1 MIRCRL
7 NALHPTLSDEAL
19 EGSGVAV
26 KARSL
31 GGQRFV
37 QRPEIAGR
45 GCLVSATIAAMEFR
59 VLGPLEVIGPGGA
72 VNIGSGLQRA
82 ILAILVLHVG
92 ETVSTDHLMDEVW
105 GDDPPPSAHHAIG
118 VHVSRLRRALGV
130 DCIESQPRGYRLRAE
145 GSVIDLGRFEALIA
159 EASRAFVTGD
169 PRAAATALAAGL
181 ALWRG
186 PALGDLASSHAAQ
199 AERARLDELRALALE
214 RRVDAELACGS
225 HLELVPDL
233 RRLVGEMPLREVFHA
248 RLMLALYRSG
258 RQAEALEVYHHAREV
273 LDREL
278 GVDPGRELEALQRA
292 VLDHDPG
299 LDLAATQVGDRPAEV
314 ATPATPRPTRR
325 RDARRTVTTLIADMR
340 GSTLAGEPLDPES
353 ARVPLDRCFQEMR
366 PVLERH
372 GGTVQH
378 GVGDSVLAIF
388 GIPIVHEDDALRAVR
403 AALEMRD
410 ALAALNDH
418 LETALG
424 VRIAMRVGVNTGEVV
439 AARDSDSATQVT
451 GDSVNV
457 AARLQQAAG
466 SDEILLGDATH
477 DLVRWAI
484 DAERSG
490 AIDPRGRPGA
500 TGPFRLLAVAAGI
513 TGHAQR
519 FDSPLVGRE
528 RERRLLESAFEQATF
543 DGTCQLFTLLGP
555 AGVGKSRLVHEFLR
569 GIRPEA
575 EVLRGRC
582 PPYGERVAFWPV
594 AETIKQAAGISDVD
608 TAVDVRDKLG
618 ALLGADQRAFAIA
631 DHVAAVI
638 GLSEAPSSSQETFEA
653 IRRVYESIARVRPL
667 AIVFDDVQWA
677 EPMFLDL
684 IEHLADSLRGTPV
697 LLLVIARPELL
708 DERPGWAGGKL
719 RTTSVVLEPL
729 NEGEVSLL
737 VANLLHGSAASPS
750 VERKIAEAAEGNP
763 LFVEEFL
770 AMLIDDGLVRRA
782 RNEWI
787 GMTDLA
793 TIPTPASIKALL
805 AARLDRLP
813 IMERE
818 VLEFAAVVGK
828 TFTREAVEALVEPDV
843 LPDVAGRLES
853 VVRRE
858 IIRPDRSSSDLPDA
872 YRFRH
877 ILIRDAAYAALSKG
891 DRAEIHE
898 RFANFQER
906 AAGDRLAEYEEVIGY
921 HLEQATHYRLGLGR
935 SDERTRD
942 LARRAAQLL
951 GAAGIHAIQRG
962 DALASSRLLERCRA
976 MWRQPTQASPIE
988 SLRSDA

>member
-1 MIRCRL
+1 L
-7 NALHPTLSDEAL
+7 NALHATHSDEAL
-19 EGSGVAV
+19 EDSIVAV

-31 GGQRFV
+31 YGQRFV

-45 GCLVSATIAAMEFR
+45 GRLMSATIAAMEFK

-72 VNIGSGLQRA
+72 VSIGSALQRA

-159 EASRAFVTGD
+159 EASRAFAGGD
-169 PRAAATALAAGL
+169 PRAAATALSAGL

-214 RRVDAELACGS
+214 RRVDAELACGR

-258 RQAEALEVYHHAREV
+258 RQAEALEVYHDARKV

-278 GVDPGRELEALQRA
+278 GVDPGRELETLQRA
-292 VLDHDPG
+292 VLDHDPD
-299 LDLAATQVGDRPAEV
+299 LDLAVAEVRDRPAEV
-314 ATPATPRPTRR
+314 ATPATPPARRP

-340 GSTLAGEPLDPES
+340 GSTLAGDPLDPES
-353 ARVPLDRCFQEMR
+353 ARVPLDRCFQEMGS
-366 PVLERH
+366 VLERH
-372 GGTVQH
+372 GGTVERV
-378 GVGDSVLAIF
+378 VGDAVLAVF
-388 GIPIVHEDDALRAVR
+388 GIPLVHEDDALRAVR
-403 AALEMRD
+403 AALEMRN
-410 ALAALNDH
+410 AVAALSKR
-418 LETALG
+418 LEAELG

-439 AARDSDSATQVT
+439 AARDTDSATQVT
-451 GDSVNV
+451 GDAVNV

-466 SDEILLGDATH
+466 SDEILLGEATYG
-477 DLVRWAI
+477 LVRWAI
-484 DAERSG
+484 NAEPTGPMDPHHRARS
-490 AIDPRGRPGA
+490 
-500 TGPFRLLAVAAGI
+500 TGPFRLLAIAGGI
-513 TGHAQR
+513 TRHTQR

-528 RERRLLESAFEQATF
+528 RERRRLESAFEQAAA
-543 DGTCQLFTLLGP
+543 DRTCQLFTLLGP
-555 AGVGKSRLVHEFLR
+555 AGVGKSRLVHEFLLQV
-569 GIRPEA
+569 RPEA

-608 TAVDVRDKLG
+608 SAVEVRDKIET
-618 ALLGADQRAFAIA
+618 LLGADQHASSIA
-631 DHVAAVI
+631 DHVASVI
-638 GLSEAPSSSQETFEA
+638 GLSDAPSSSEETFEA
-653 IRRVYESIARVRPL
+653 IRRVYQNVAQARPL

-677 EPMFLDL
+677 EPTFLDL
-684 IEHLADSLRGTPV
+684 IEHLADALQGTPV
-697 LLLVIARPELL
+697 LLLVIARPEFL

-729 NEGEVSLL
+729 DEGEVSSL

-750 VERKIAEAAEGNP
+750 VERKIAEAAEGIP

-770 AMLIDDGLVRRA
+770 AMLIDDGLVRRV

-813 IMERE
+813 ILERE
-818 VLEFAAVVGK
+818 VLELAAVVGK

-853 VVRRE
+853 VVHRE
-858 IIRPDRSSSDLPDA
+858 IIRPDRSSADVPNA

-877 ILIRDAAYAALSKG
+877 ILIRDAAYSALSKG

-921 HLEQATHYRLGLGR
+921 HLEQATHYRQGLGR
-935 SDERTRD
+935 NDQRTRD

-962 DALASSRLLERCRA
+962 DGFASSRLLERCRA
-976 MWRQPTQASPIE
+976 MWRQPTQAGPME
-988 SLRSDA
+988 SLPGDA

>member
-1 MIRCRL
+1 VPVVRT
-7 NALHPTLSDEAL
+7 AGTLGGDGL
-19 EGSGVAV
+19 EGSIVAV
-26 KARSL
+26 NGRSL
-31 GGQRFV
+31 GRQGFV
-37 QRPEIAGR
+37 PRPEIAVRGR
-45 GCLVSATIAAMEFR
+45 LVSATIAAMEFKI
-59 VLGPLEVIGPGGA
+59 LGPLEVIGPGGV
-72 VNIGSGLQRA
+72 VNIGSALQRA

-92 ETVSTDHLMDEVW
+92 ETVSTDHLMDELW

-118 VHVSRLRRALGV
+118 VHVSRLRRTLGV

-159 EASRAFVTGD
+159 EASRAFAGGD
-169 PRAAATALAAGL
+169 PRAAATALVAGL

-186 PALGDLASSHAAQ
+186 AALGDLASSHAAQ

-233 RRLVGEMPLREVFHA
+233 RRLIGEMPLREVFHA

-258 RQAEALEVYHHAREV
+258 RQAEALEVYHRAREV

-278 GVDPGRELEALQRA
+278 GVDPGTELETLQRA

-299 LDLAATQVGDRPAEV
+299 LDLAVAQVRDRPAEV
-314 ATPATPRPTRR
+314 ATPATPPAPRP

-353 ARVPLDRCFQEMR
+353 ARVPLDRCFREMR

-372 GGTVQH
+372 GGAVERV
-378 GVGDSVLAIF
+378 VGDAVLAVF
-388 GIPIVHEDDALRAVR
+388 GIPLVHEDDALRAVR

-410 ALAALNDH
+410 ALAALNDR
-418 LETALG
+418 LKTELR

-439 AARDSDSATQVT
+439 AARDTDSASKVT
-451 GDSVNV
+451 GDAVNV

-466 SDEILLGDATH
+466 PDEILLGEATY

-484 DAERSG
+484 SAEPTG
-490 AIDPRGRPGA
+490 PMDPRHRPRES
-500 TGPFRLLAVAAGI
+500 GPFRLLAVAGGIAGH
-513 TGHAQR
+513 TQR

-528 RERRLLESAFEQATF
+528 RERRRLESAFEQVAA

-569 GIRPEA
+569 WVRPEA

-608 TAVDVRDKLG
+608 TAVEVRDKIG
-618 ALLGADQRAFAIA
+618 TLLGADQRASSIA
-631 DHVAAVI
+631 DHLASVI
-638 GLSEAPSSSQETFEA
+638 GLSETPSSSEETFAA
-653 IRRVYESIARVRPL
+653 IRRVYENIARAQPL

-684 IEHLADSLRGTPV
+684 IEHLADALQGTPV

-729 NEGEVSLL
+729 DEGEVSSL

-813 IMERE
+813 ILERE
-818 VLEFAAVVGK
+818 VLELAAVVGK
-828 TFTREAVEALVEPDV
+828 TFTREAVEALADPDV

-858 IIRPDRSSSDLPDA
+858 IIRPDRSSADVPNA

-898 RFANFQER
+898 RFADFQER

-921 HLEQATHYRLGLGR
+921 HLEQATHYRQGLGR
-935 SDERTRD
+935 NDERTRN

-976 MWRQPTQASPIE
+976 MWRQPTQARPVE
-988 SLRSDA
+988 SLPGDA